1 MVRKQVYI
9 GPEQGQILKQRA
21 KDLGVSEAE
30 LRRRGIERIAHVPSV
45 LYVDKRAWRDELEFI
60 KKRAS
65 EQEALGG
72 KRTWTREELY
82 NKSSF
87 SVTPKP
93 GASEGEI

>member
-1 MVRKQVYI
+1 MVRMVRKQVYI
-9 GPEQGQILKQRA
+9 GPEQEQILKRRA

-30 LRRRGIERIAHVPSV
+30 LIRCGIEHIAHVPSV
-45 LYVDKRAWRDELEFI
+45 LYVDKRAWQDELEFI

-82 NKSSF
+82 EERLQRF
-87 SVTPKP
+87 SR
-93 GASEGEI
+93 